1 LTRLISVLP
10 HYLHHIGKLHAT
22 GSQQDQGQSS
32 TNGRRQEGCGVRGR
46 KFLGVYVTLGRYD
59 GVAISEFPNDES
71 YFKFAFYIASLG
83 FLSMET
89 LKALPEEDFGKLISS
104 LG

>member
-1 LTRLISVLP
+1 MPTCITLVNYTQQGVSKIKDSPARMAAAKKAAES
-10 HYLHHIGKLHAT
+10 T
-22 GSQQDQGQSS
+22 GG
-32 TNGRRQEGCGVRGR
+32 

-89 LKALPEEDFGKLISS
+89 LKALPEEDFGKVISS